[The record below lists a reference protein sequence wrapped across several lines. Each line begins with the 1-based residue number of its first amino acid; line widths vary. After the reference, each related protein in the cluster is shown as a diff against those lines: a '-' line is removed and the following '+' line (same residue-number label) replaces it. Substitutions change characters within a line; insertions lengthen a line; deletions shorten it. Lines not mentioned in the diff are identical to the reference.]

1 MMVWS
6 IKSRGREHYRVT
18 WQSSWNDSQ
27 SRITWYDVYYTHDEL
42 MDYFKNVEK
51 YSNGAITLAKVERI
65 IFQTIYSGEVE

>member
-1 MMVWS
+1 
-6 IKSRGREHYRVT
+6 
-18 WQSSWNDSQ
+18 
-27 SRITWYDVYYTHDEL
+27 